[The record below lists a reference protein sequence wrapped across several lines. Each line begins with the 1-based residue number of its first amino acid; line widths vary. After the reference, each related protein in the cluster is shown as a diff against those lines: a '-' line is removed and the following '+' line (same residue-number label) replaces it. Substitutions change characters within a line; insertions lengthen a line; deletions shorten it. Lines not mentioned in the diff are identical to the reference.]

1 MMVKKFNKDK
11 LDKRGQKIYDKFSQ
25 LHLSEKE
32 LWEAVKL
39 TWEIEM
45 LSLGYDIEEVDKNE
59 IKKNS

>member
-45 LSLGYDIEEVDKNE
+45 LSLGYDIEEDE
-59 IKKNS
+59 